1 VTAIILNPLTAAGEQ
16 IVAPTTVYCP
26 EDGVFKGYIHTAS
39 LNSQN
44 IWDELLSLPIYLQGG
59 GCWVRNA
66 TQGDYGELAV
76 VDKDDVL
83 GLFSYYGLTVGVDVL
98 ELSKHVRTLYFPAGS
113 WDEIIEF
120 ETKRYIPAGL
130 YLREI
135 YVSTATT
142 GEQPVLGIKY
152 KFYEV

>member
-1 VTAIILNPLTAAGEQ
+1 MTSLILTPSSPEGNP
-16 IVAPTTVYCP
+16 IFAPTTVYVP
-26 EDGVFKGYIHTAS
+26 EAGVFKGYVHPAT
-39 LNSQN
+39 LNAQN
-44 IWDELLSLPIYLQGG
+44 IWDEKLDVPIYLQAG

-83 GLFSYYGLTVGVDVL
+83 GLFAYYGLTKGVDIL
-98 ELSKHVRTLYFPAGS
+98 ELRKHVRTLYFPAGS
-113 WDEIIEF
+113 FECSIDF
-120 ETKRYIPAGL
+120 ETKSYIPAGL

-135 YVSTATT
+135 YVSTGTS
-142 GEQPVLGIKY
+142 GDQPILGVHY